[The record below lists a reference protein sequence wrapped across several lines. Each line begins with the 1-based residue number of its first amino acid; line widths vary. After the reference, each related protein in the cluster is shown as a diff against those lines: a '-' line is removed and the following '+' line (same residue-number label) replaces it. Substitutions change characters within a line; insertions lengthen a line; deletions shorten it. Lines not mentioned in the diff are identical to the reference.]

1 MVDKESIINEL
12 LKFDNSSLELGNQI
26 FDNRFEKLEFQIGF
40 ILPET
45 FKELLKQYN
54 GINLFG
60 TVINGI
66 DIIYGDSSLDRLYHN
81 EHFEVENAM
90 PMELFPFSA
99 DGRGNHY
106 CFDLSQNNDK
116 VLFWQHDF
124 NYSDKSEIEVCN
136 NSFLEWVK
144 EVLIDWTLEDYNYDG
159 SEK

>member
-1 MVDKESIINEL
+1 VK
-12 LKFDNSSLELGNQI
+12 LGNQI
-26 FDNRFEKLEFQIGF
+26 FDNRFEKLEIQIGF
-40 ILPET
+40 KLPET
-45 FKELLKQYN
+45 FKELLRQYN
-54 GINLFG
+54 GINLIG
-60 TVINGI
+60 TEINGI
-66 DIIYGDSSLDRLYHN
+66 DINYGDSSLDKLYHN
-81 EHFEVENAM
+81 EHFEVEYPM
-90 PMELFPFSA
+90 PLELFPFSP

-106 CFDLSQNNDK
+106 CFDLSLNNDK